1 LAALDA
7 RVSKELYLRE
17 KKEAILLDK
26 QETQDAVEITQ
37 LSQV

>member
-7 RVSKELYLRE
+7 RVSKELYLRD

-26 QETQDAVEITQ
+26 QETEYAIEKTQ
-37 LSQV
+37 LN

>member
-7 RVSKELYLRE
+7 RVSKELYLRD

-26 QETQDAVEITQ
+26 QETQDAIEKTQ
-37 LSQV
+37 LN